1 MRTRFTAALAVA
13 AGLALAGCTTTPS
26 DQPATP
32 EPTPSPTTT
41 QASTA
46 PDEEAP
52 VERADAD
59 LVIWADDK
67 RAAALQ
73 EVAAS
78 FGEANGVTVAVQ
90 AVSSNL
96 DTNFITADAAGNGPD
111 IVIRGD
117 DKIATFV
124 QNGAIDP
131 VQLSESDRAKFVELT
146 MEAVTYYGQTYGVP
160 YAAESL
166 VLLRNVAIA
175 PDAPA
180 TFDDLV
186 AAGEAAV
193 AAGQAEVPLSV
204 QVGDTGD
211 AFHLQALYASAGGYI
226 FPETSDGV
234 WDTSDLGVGEEGSL
248 DFAQRIYDLGEK
260 GSGVLSRSI
269 NSSNSISLFAE
280 GRAPFLISGSWALSD
295 VRTAGID
302 YAISPI
308 PGFADA
314 APATPWLS
322 VQTFYVAAHGKN
334 KALAQEFVRN
344 TVASEQVQLDLYRAE
359 PRPPAL
365 LSVLEQVSAED
376 ADTKSL
382 AEAAQRGVP
391 RPKIPQI
398 NAVWEPLNNAEAAII
413 GGADPVETM
422 TATGQAI
429 ADALG

>member
-1 MRTRFTAALAVA
+1 MRTRIAAAIVV
-13 AGLALAGCTTTPS
+13 AGLALTGCSGTSTPATTTPTT
-26 DQPATP
+26 PAP
-32 EPTPSPTTT
+32 SAPAPT
-41 QASTA
+41 STDA
-46 PDEEAP
+46 DAP

-73 EVAAS
+73 DVTAA

-90 AVSSNL
+90 AVSTNL

-117 DKIATFV
+117 DKIASFV

-131 VQLSESDRAKFVELT
+131 VQLSDADKAKFLPLT
-146 MEAVTYYGQTYGVP
+146 MKAVTYAGQTYGVP

-166 VLLRNVAIA
+166 VLLRNTAIA
-175 PDAPA
+175 ADAPS
-180 TFDDLV
+180 TFEELV
-186 AAGEAAV
+186 ATGQAAV
-193 AAGQAEVPLSV
+193 EAGDAELPLAV

-226 FPETSDGV
+226 FPETSEGV
-234 WDTSDLGVGEEGSL
+234 WDTTDLGVGKEGSL
-248 DFAQRIYDLGEK
+248 DFAKRISELGEK

-280 GRAPFLISGSWALSD
+280 GKSPFLISGSWSLAD

-308 PGFADA
+308 PGFEDA
-314 APATPWLS
+314 ATATPWLS

-344 TVASEQVQLDLYRAE
+344 TVGSEQAQTDLYRAE

-365 LSVLEQVSAED
+365 LSVLEKVSAED
-376 ADTKSL
+376 ADTKAL
-382 AEAAQRGVP
+382 AAAAESGIP

-398 NAVWEPLNNAEAAII
+398 NAVWEPLNNAQAAII

-422 TATGQAI
+422 TAAGKAI
-429 ADALG
+429 TAALD

>member
-1 MRTRFTAALAVA
+1 MRTRIAAAIVV
-13 AGLALAGCTTTPS
+13 AGLALTGCSGTSTPATTTPTT
-26 DQPATP
+26 PAP
-32 EPTPSPTTT
+32 SAPAPT
-41 QASTA
+41 STDA
-46 PDEEAP
+46 DAP

-59 LVIWADDK
+59 LVIWTDDK

-73 EVAAS
+73 DVTAA

-90 AVSSNL
+90 AVSTNL

-117 DKIATFV
+117 DKIASFV

-131 VQLSESDRAKFVELT
+131 VQLSDADKAKFLPLT
-146 MEAVTYYGQTYGVP
+146 MKAVTYAGQTYGVP

-166 VLLRNVAIA
+166 VLLRNTAIA
-175 PDAPA
+175 ADAPS
-180 TFDDLV
+180 TFEELV
-186 AAGEAAV
+186 ATGQAAV
-193 AAGQAEVPLSV
+193 EAGDAELPLSI

-226 FPETSDGV
+226 FPETSEGV
-234 WDTSDLGVGEEGSL
+234 WDTTDLGVGKEGSL
-248 DFAQRIYDLGEK
+248 EFAKRISELGEK

-280 GRAPFLISGSWALSD
+280 GKSPFLISGSWSLAD

-308 PGFADA
+308 PGFEDA

-322 VQTFYVAAHGKN
+322 VQTFYVAAHGTN

-344 TVASEQVQLDLYRAE
+344 TVGSEQAQADLYRAE

-365 LSVLEQVSAED
+365 LSVLEKVSAED
-376 ADTKSL
+376 ADTKAL
-382 AEAAQRGVP
+382 AAAAEGGIP

-398 NAVWEPLNNAEAAII
+398 NAVWEPLNNAQAAII

-422 TATGQAI
+422 TAAGKAI
-429 ADALG
+429 TAALD